1 MEPFYNLYFMG
12 EVKMKYE
19 ELMRL
24 VPHLKKLWD
33 LNDPEAKKAV
43 ASLMIEIYGNMRR
56 RQLDT
61 DNIFYLIGAIIWILI
76 LGALITRLF

>member
-1 MEPFYNLYFMG
+1 
-12 EVKMKYE
+12 MKYD

-43 ASLMIEIYGNMRR
+43 TGLMIEIYSNMRK
-56 RQLDT
+56 RQLNI
-61 DNIFYLIGAIIWILI
+61 DNIFYILGAMVWVLI
-76 LGALITRLF
+76 LGALITRIF

>member
-1 MEPFYNLYFMG
+1 
-12 EVKMKYE
+12 MKYE

-61 DNIFYLIGAIIWILI
+61 DNIFYIIGAIIWILI

>member
-1 MEPFYNLYFMG
+1 
-12 EVKMKYE
+12 MKYE

>member
-1 MEPFYNLYFMG
+1 MG
-12 EVKMKYE
+12 EVKMKNE

>member
-1 MEPFYNLYFMG
+1 
-12 EVKMKYE
+12 MKYE

-33 LNDPEAKKAV
+33 LNDPAAKKAV

-56 RQLDT
+56 RQLDI
-61 DNIFYLIGAIIWILI
+61 DSIF
-76 LGALITRLF
+76 